1 MKKNAMIAAIV
12 AAGVLG
18 AVAAIGGYQLGK
30 RQAAPV
36 PGPHPASAAEGR
48 KPLYWHDPMVPGQKF
63 DKPGKSP
70 YMDMQLVP
78 VYADEGSD
86 AGTVNIS
93 PRVQQNLGVRTAL
106 VASAPL
112 PLTVSAVG
120 NVAFDEREVA
130 VVQSRSNGFVE
141 RVLVRAPL
149 ESVRRGQPLAE
160 VTMPDWV
167 AAQEDFLAVRR
178 MNAGA
183 TPGLLDAARQRMV
196 LAGMS
201 EQQVHQV
208 ETGGKVLAR
217 QVLVAPRAGVV
228 TELAAREGM
237 AVAAGAPLYRINGLD
252 SVWVNAE
259 LPETA
264 VAQVPLGTEVTARAA
279 ALPDAQL
286 RGKVAA
292 ILPQVDAATRTIRA
306 RIELSNPAGRLAP
319 GMFVTLSF
327 APLQRQAVLLVPSEA
342 VIRTGTR
349 NVVMVEEGAG
359 KFLPVQV
366 ELGTEAGGQVE
377 IRTGLQAGQK
387 VAVSG
392 QFLVDSEASLKGT
405 VQRMAGPAPLSHR
418 GEGTVEAV
426 GKDEITLSHGPIA
439 TLKWPAMTMGFKLPR
454 GGLQP
459 GVAVGDRVSFEF
471 VQQADGS
478 FQVTTLA
485 PAAVQAPAHQHGE
498 RQ

>member
-1 MKKNAMIAAIV
+1 
-12 AAGVLG
+12 
-18 AVAAIGGYQLGK
+18 
-30 RQAAPV
+30 
-36 PGPHPASAAEGR
+36 
-48 KPLYWHDPMVPGQKF
+48 
-63 DKPGKSP
+63 
-70 YMDMQLVP
+70 
-78 VYADEGSD
+78 
-86 AGTVNIS
+86 
-93 PRVQQNLGVRTAL
+93 VRTAL
-106 VASAPL
+106 VTSAPL

-149 ESVRRGQPLAE
+149 ETVRRGQPLAE

-167 AAQEDFLAVRR
+167 AAQEEFLAVRR

-183 TPGLLDAARQRMV
+183 APGLLDAARQRMV

-264 VAQVPLGTEVTARAA
+264 VAQVPVGTEVTARAA

-306 RIELSNPAGRLAP
+306 RIELSNPGGRLAP

-327 APLQRQAVLLVPSEA
+327 APRQGHAALLLPSEA
-342 VIRTGTR
+342 VIRTGAR
-349 NVVMVEEGAG
+349 NVVMLQEGPGRFA
-359 KFLPVQV
+359 PVQV
-366 ELGTEAGGQVE
+366 ELGAEAGGQVE
-377 IRTGLQAGQK
+377 IRSGLRQGQQ

-392 QFLVDSEASLKGT
+392 QFLLDSEASLKGSSA
-405 VQRMAGPAPLSHR
+405 RMGGAAPLTHH
-418 GEGTVEAV
+418 GEATVEAV
-426 GKDEITLSHGPIA
+426 GQGDITLSHGPIA
-439 TLKWPAMTMGFKLPR
+439 TMKWPAMTMTFKLPPA
-454 GGLQP
+454 GLPQRFAP
-459 GVAVGDRVSFEF
+459 GERVTFDF
-471 VQQADGS
+471 TQQGDGS
-478 FQVTTLA
+478 FQVTAMERAEAA
-485 PAAVQAPAHQHGE
+485 PVHQHGDGK
-498 RQ
+498 